1 MPTSALDVL
10 PWAGKRQLDSIG
22 LDVRWLAFSQTV
34 GTCSQIVACNG
45 CGHISGSRLY
55 LFFTLVSISPL
66 LARHLLL
73 DDHRG

>member
-1 MPTSALDVL
+1 MPTSALDIL

-22 LDVRWLAFSQTV
+22 VDVSKLAFSQTV
-34 GTCSQIVACNG
+34 STCSQIVACNG

-55 LFFTLVSISPL
+55 LFFLVTISPL
-66 LARHLLL
+66 LACHLLP